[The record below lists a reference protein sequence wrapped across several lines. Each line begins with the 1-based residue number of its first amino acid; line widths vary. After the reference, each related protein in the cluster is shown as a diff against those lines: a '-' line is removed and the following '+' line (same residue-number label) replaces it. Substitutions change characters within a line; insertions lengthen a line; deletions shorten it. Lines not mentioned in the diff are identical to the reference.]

1 MKAVVTVSGT
11 DRRGIIAKVS
21 VFLSEKK
28 INIED
33 ISQTIM
39 GDCFAMIMMVEMSD
53 CGEDFAL
60 LAEEM
65 EALGREIG
73 MSVRIRHAD
82 IFDAMHKI

>member
-11 DRRGIIAKVS
+11 DRRGIIATVS
-21 VFLSEKK
+21 GFLFERN

-33 ISQTIM
+33 ISQTIL
-39 GDCFAMIMMVEMSD
+39 GDCFAMIMMVDTSAY
-53 CGEDFAL
+53 GGDFAL

-65 EALGREIG
+65 EALGREMS
-73 MSVRIRHAD
+73 MSVRIQHAD